1 MNARAPRILFITR
14 KWAPAMGGMETY
26 SMRLTEE
33 LAKLAPVEVI
43 ALPGRPDGQPP
54 GAVALILFPF
64 TVLRRIMA
72 LRDPVDILHI
82 ADMAIWPL
90 GLLSFACR
98 GNPRVVLSAHGTDVA
113 YHRRATIRGRLYG
126 AWLKLG
132 SMLLRRA
139 TVIANSR
146 ATRDVAAETGWH
158 NAAVVPLATDIS
170 APPPDGTH
178 DGTILFAG
186 RLVERKGCG
195 WFIREVLPLLPEE
208 LRLKIA
214 GTVWHETERAALD
227 HPRVDFLGNL
237 GGADLVHAYRRA
249 LCVVV
254 PNIELPNGEYE
265 GFGLVAVEAAAAGG
279 LVIAADTGGLRD
291 AVVDG
296 VTGLMAPSGDAA
308 EWAAM
313 ITATAQREVGQRA
326 AYLENVV
333 IKVRQNY
340 CWQRVARETLSCYGH
355 PL

>member
-1 MNARAPRILFITR
+1 MTGGSPRILFITR

-26 SMRLTEE
+26 SMRLSEE

-43 ALPGRPDGQPP
+43 ALPGKADGQPP
-54 GAVALILFPF
+54 RAASLLRFPL
-64 TVLRRIMA
+64 TALRRILA
-72 LRDPVDILHI
+72 RREPVDVMHF
-82 ADMAIWPL
+82 ADMALWPL
-90 GLLSFACR
+90 GLFALLCH
-98 GNPRVVLSAHGTDVA
+98 GKPRVVLSAHGTDVA

-126 AWLKLG
+126 AYLRLG

-158 NAAVVPLATDIS
+158 NAAVVPLATDIA

-214 GTVWHETERAALD
+214 GTVWHESERAALA
-227 HPRVDFLGNL
+227 HPRVDFVGNL
-237 GGADLVHAYRRA
+237 GRDDLVQAYRRA

-291 AVVDG
+291 AVMDG

-308 EWAAM
+308 AWARMISQVGEWSIAAR
-313 ITATAQREVGQRA
+313 ASFLAQSINRSQDHFT
-326 AYLENVV
+326 
-333 IKVRQNY
+333 
-340 CWQRVARETLSCYGH
+340 WPRVARETLAHYE
-355 PL
+355 